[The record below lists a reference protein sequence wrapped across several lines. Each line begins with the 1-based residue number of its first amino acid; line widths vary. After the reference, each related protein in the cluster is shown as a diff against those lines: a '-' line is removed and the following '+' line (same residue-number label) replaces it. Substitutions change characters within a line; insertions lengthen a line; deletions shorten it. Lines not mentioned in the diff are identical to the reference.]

1 MINLLIL
8 DDSFNTYLGHAKVS
22 WIVSL
27 MMEKNALK
35 TNVVSYIT
43 FVLYKE
49 FCFALIMYSLLCTDE
64 KCKLKKYTCQQLQL
78 HSDSITPKSPCFNC
92 IQNDQFSSFHI
103 SSFCDMDDVVQ
114 RREELSTRTKEGAS
128 SWLHTFH
135 DNEKWHLGFS
145 TWQQCNKK

>member
-1 MINLLIL
+1 
-8 DDSFNTYLGHAKVS
+8 
-22 WIVSL
+22 
-27 MMEKNALK
+27 MMKRNALKIK
-35 TNVVSYIT
+35 TNVVSYIA

-49 FCFALIMYSLLCTDE
+49 FCFALIMYSLLCTDD

-103 SSFCDMDDVVQ
+103 SSFCDVDDVVQ
-114 RREELSTRTKEGAS
+114 RTEELSTRTKEGAS
-128 SWLHTFH
+128 SWLYTFH

-145 TWQQCNKK
+145 T